1 MARRNP
7 VQKQSPETVGFLY
20 EAVARILEQGA
31 KARLTTNHI
40 AEKAGIS
47 IGTLYGYFPNKASLL
62 TGMALKE
69 AERQQ
74 SRLMTLMSDGGGP
87 DCPEAVVRHVMRA
100 ALRPF
105 GARSQVRSRMMEL
118 LMRDDNVR
126 EAARSV
132 QDHVI
137 TMMMNTLSAKWPD
150 RVADM
155 SDDARFVL
163 AAAVFGAVQ
172 STARD
177 RPDYFETQE
186 FEDEITGFVV
196 QRVLKKTWIG
206 ASEEKGLGVFSV
218 S

>member
-1 MARRNP
+1 MAKRNP

-40 AEKAGIS
+40 AEKAGVS

-69 AERQQ
+69 AERQRT
-74 SRLMTLMSDGGGP
+74 RLTLFMNEGDGP
-87 DCPEAVVRHVMRA
+87 DCAEAVVRHVMRA

-118 LMRDDNVR
+118 LMRDDDVR
-126 EAARSV
+126 EAARRV

-137 TMMMNTLSAKWPD
+137 TMMMNTMSAKWPD
-150 RVADM
+150 RVADL
-155 SDDARFVL
+155 SDNARFVL
-163 AAAVFGAVQ
+163 AAAVFGAIQ
-172 STARD
+172 TTARD

-186 FEDEITGFVV
+186 FEDEITLFVV
-196 QRVLKKTWIG
+196 RNFLSGENFLPGSKT
-206 ASEEKGLGVFSV
+206 
-218 S
+218 

>member
-40 AEKAGIS
+40 AEKAGVS

-74 SRLMTLMSDGGGP
+74 TRLTLFMNEGDGP

-118 LMRDDNVR
+118 LMRDDDVL
-126 EAARSV
+126 EAARSA

-137 TMMMNTLSAKWPD
+137 TMMMNTMSAKWPD
-150 RVADM
+150 RVADL
-155 SDDARFVL
+155 SDNVRFVL
-163 AAAVFGAVQ
+163 AAAIFGAMQ
-172 STARD
+172 TTARD

-196 QRVLKKTWIG
+196 RNILNN
-206 ASEEKGLGVFSV
+206 ENLPP
-218 S
+218 

>member
-40 AEKAGIS
+40 AEKAGVS
-47 IGTLYGYFPNKASLL
+47 IGTLYGYFPNKGSLL

-74 SRLMTLMSDGGGP
+74 SRLMTLMSDGGEP
-87 DCPEAVVRHVMRA
+87 DCPEAVVRHVMCA

-118 LMRDDNVR
+118 LLRDDDVL
-126 EAARSV
+126 EAARSA
-132 QDHVI
+132 QDRI
-137 TMMMNTLSAKWPD
+137 LSMMINTISAKWPD

-177 RPDYFETQE
+177 RPDYFGTQE
-186 FEDEITGFVV
+186 FEDEITSFVV
-196 QRVLKKTWIG
+196 QRVLKKTGIL
-206 ASEEKGLGVFSV
+206 ASSTSASAFSFL
-218 S
+218 

>member
-40 AEKAGIS
+40 AEKAGVS

-74 SRLMTLMSDGGGP
+74 IRLMAFMSQSDGP
-87 DCPEAVVRHVMRA
+87 DCPEAVVRHVIHA

-118 LMRDDNVR
+118 LLRDNDVR
-126 EAARSV
+126 EAAQSV
-132 QDHVI
+132 QGQVVG
-137 TMMMNTLSAKWPD
+137 MMLSTIAAKWPD
-150 RVADM
+150 RVADL
-155 SDDARFVL
+155 SDNARFVL

-172 STARD
+172 STSRD
-177 RPDYFETQE
+177 RPDYFETKE

-196 QRVLKKTWIG
+196 QRVLKKT
-206 ASEEKGLGVFSV
+206 
-218 S
+218 

>member
-20 EAVARILEQGA
+20 EAVARILEQGS

-40 AEKAGIS
+40 AEKAGVS

-74 SRLMTLMSDGGGP
+74 SRLTLFMNEGDGP

-118 LMRDDNVR
+118 LLRDDDVL
-126 EAARSV
+126 EAARSA
-132 QDHVI
+132 QDRI
-137 TMMMNTLSAKWPD
+137 MSMMINTMSARWPD

-155 SDDARFVL
+155 SDNARFVL
-163 AAAVFGAVQ
+163 AAAVFGAIQ
-172 STARD
+172 ATSRD
-177 RPDYFETQE
+177 HPDYFETEE

-196 QRVLKKTWIG
+196 QRVLKKTAIE
-206 ASEEKGLGVFSV
+206 ASGEKDFSV
-218 S
+218 FNVR